1 MDAAERKTLKS
12 RRFSSPDFRSS
23 RIGRACTHAHRIGL
37 GMVGTKYIPILPLT
51 TGLTGRAARK
61 SERIVPRN
69 TIELLFPSMVARSEE
84 RKLGCG
90 VVGMVESAVEEM

>member
-1 MDAAERKTLKS
+1 
-12 RRFSSPDFRSS
+12 
-23 RIGRACTHAHRIGL
+23 
-37 GMVGTKYIPILPLT
+37 MVGTKYIPILPLT

-69 TIELLFPSMVARSEE
+69 AIELLFPSMVARSEE

-90 VVGMVESAVEEM
+90 VVGMAAEQLLELIDHQEHASALPPGCAAETLRQVHQCIGSTGV